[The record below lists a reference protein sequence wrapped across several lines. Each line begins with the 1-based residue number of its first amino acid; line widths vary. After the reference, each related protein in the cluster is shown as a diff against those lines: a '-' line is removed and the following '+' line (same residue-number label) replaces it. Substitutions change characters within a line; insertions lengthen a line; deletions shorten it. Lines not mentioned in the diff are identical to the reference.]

1 MLDGLSEFETYR
13 GVVKDAE
20 KLLKEHEQVMK
31 QTSEAAAK
39 PEMTGK
45 TPDQLTPEQKADL
58 ANLAARQANVA
69 KDVAEPPGEARPDG
83 PSGSASPTRSPRRP

>member
-31 QTSEAAAK
+31 QSSEAAAK
-39 PEMTGK
+39 PDLTGK
-45 TPDQLTPEQKADL
+45 TPEQLTPEQKADL

-69 KDVAEPPGEARPDG
+69 KDAAEPPGEARPDG
-83 PSGSASPTRSPRRP
+83 QAARRVRPARRRRP